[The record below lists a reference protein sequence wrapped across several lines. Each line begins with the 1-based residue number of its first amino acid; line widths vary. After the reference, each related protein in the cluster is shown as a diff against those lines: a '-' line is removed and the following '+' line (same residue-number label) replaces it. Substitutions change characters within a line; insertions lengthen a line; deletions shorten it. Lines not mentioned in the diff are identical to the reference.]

1 MNKPKNLLY
10 SLKQFLQEMKTY
22 IALLRGINVSGQK
35 IIKMDRLRESL
46 KQLDFAKTQTY
57 IQSGNIIFSCEK
69 TDHLILE
76 TKISKLILENWDFE
90 VPVIVRELGELIKIK
105 NGNPFLKD
113 VGIDTSKLHVSFLS
127 NTPKKESINGL
138 SNFKSPSEQF
148 IIIEKEMYFYFPNGV
163 GKSKLTNKLLE
174 RKLSVTCTSRNWR
187 TVNKLIE
194 IGENS

>member
-1 MNKPKNLLY
+1 MNKPKKLLY
-10 SLKQFLQEMKTY
+10 SLKQFSQEMNTY

-35 IIKMDRLRESL
+35 IIKMDELRESL

-57 IQSGNIIFSCEK
+57 IQSGNIIFSCKK

-90 VPVIVRELGELIKIK
+90 VPVIIRELEELIKIK

-113 VGIDTSKLHVSFLS
+113 EGIDTSKLHVTFLS

-138 SNFKSPSEQF
+138 SNFKNPSEQF
-148 IIIEKEMYFYFPNGV
+148 KIIEKEMYFYFPNGV
-163 GKSKLTNKLLE
+163 GKSKLTNKLFE
-174 RKLSVTCTSRNWR
+174 RKLSVICTSRNWR

-194 IGENS
+194 IGENF